1 MGELKHKIV
10 IFSSR
15 GSIEVSRPNDITRVM
30 PENHKETKEFSV
42 SSIKQRLIEDK
53 KGIRVKFRNLIR
65 DYRKVFQSAKES
77 EVSEIRNLFNKDLV
91 ILLSEAVER
100 AEKGQTLNQTLGLTQ
115 LIPSARKLSNRL
127 NILVRKIG
135 KFYNQ
140 NGYMNKQMQT
150 QFNDLFTQLI
160 TAINDAVYKNEI
172 NEDELNNE
180 NAVEPKKFSA
190 KRITFTASKEDIDSL
205 MDKVDMDDVDA
216 DDNSVTVPEEQG
228 NQVADMIAFSSM
240 KYRTKMF
247 SSEYVPV
254 TFVVNTV
261 PNESYADTL
270 SDVLNLM
277 NNRGFIGTYD
287 PNYNFDV
294 IPLKDN
300 TIQYIVYMD
309 PTKIVL
315 NDASANQ
322 GIYKGKELPAD
333 YKLLYEN
340 TNTSNSKVTTAY
352 NNIVANPEN
361 KEMIRDI
368 IKGLDDVELELL
380 SIKLLDN
387 FDKAKIDSILS

>member
-1 MGELKHKIV
+1 MGKLVNKIV
-10 IFSSR
+10 IFSS
-15 GSIEVSRPNDITRVM
+15 SNKAVEITR
-30 PENHKETKEFSV
+30 PQHRTESETKSFSV

-65 DYRKVFQSAKES
+65 DYRKVVQSAKES

-91 ILLSEAVER
+91 LLLSEAVER

-115 LIPSARKLSNRL
+115 LIPSARKLSNQL

-172 NEDELNNE
+172 NEEELNNE
-180 NAVEPKKFSA
+180 DVVEPKKFSA
-190 KRITFTASKEDIDSL
+190 KRITFTASKNDIDSL
-205 MDKVDMDDVDA
+205 MDKVDMDDVDV
-216 DDNSVTVPEEQG
+216 DETSVTVPEEQS
-228 NQVADMIAFSSM
+228 NQVANMIAFSSM
-240 KYRTKMF
+240 KYRIKMF

-254 TFVVNTV
+254 TFVVNAV
-261 PNESYADTL
+261 PNESYADIL

-309 PTKIVL
+309 PTKILL
-315 NDASANQ
+315 NDASASQ
-322 GIYKGKELPAD
+322 GIYIGKELPTD
-333 YKLLYEN
+333 YKLLYESA
-340 TNTSNSKVTTAY
+340 NTSNSKITTAY
-352 NNIVANPEN
+352 NNIVADSEN
-361 KEMIRDI
+361 KEMIQDI
-368 IKGLDDVELELL
+368 IKELDDVELELL
-380 SIKLLDN
+380 SIKLLDS